1 MTVERQLRFWLVGLV
16 VFLLALYFLRAI
28 LLPFVAGMAVA
39 YFLDPV
45 CDRIERWGASRV
57 WATSI
62 VTALFGLVVALGLFL
77 IVPPLERQIVE
88 LAAEL
93 PNYLQTA
100 ARWLQPLI
108 DQLRRHL
115 HTTNSALLGDVGGQL
130 SNVAGW
136 LAQTAGRFV
145 SGGLA
150 FFNLLSLIF
159 ITPIVT
165 FYFLRDWDRLV
176 ARIDSWLPR
185 DHAVV
190 IRQQLSEIDRTLA
203 GFARGQATVC
213 LCLAAYY
220 GIGFSLVGLDFGLAL
235 GLVAGLLSFIP
246 FVGSAVALVGSIGL
260 ALVQYADWLPVALTL
275 GVCVLGQVLEGNF
288 LTPKL
293 VGDRVGLHPVW
304 VIFALL
310 AGGALFGFL
319 GLLLAVPVAAV
330 LGVLARFSLV
340 RYLTSNYFRGATPPG
355 PPAEPPTA

>member
-1 MTVERQLRFWLVGLV
+1 MTVERQLRFWLIGLV
-16 VFLLALYFLRAI
+16 VFLVALYFLRAI

-45 CDRIERWGASRV
+45 CDRIERWGASRT
-57 WATSI
+57 WATAI
-62 VTALFGLVVALGLFL
+62 VTALFGLLVALALFL
-77 IVPPLERQIVE
+77 IVPPLERQVVD
-88 LAAEL
+88 LATQL
-93 PNYLQTA
+93 PAYLEA
-100 ARWLQPLI
+100 AASWLQPFI
-108 DQLRRHL
+108 EQLRRQFPA
-115 HTTNSALLGDVGGQL
+115 TDTATLGDVGGQL
-130 SNVAGW
+130 STLAAWLVGAAGQF
-136 LAQTAGRFV
+136 L

-150 FFNLLSLIF
+150 LFNLLSLIF
-159 ITPIVT
+159 ITPIVA
-165 FYFLRDWDRLV
+165 FYLLRDWDRIV

-185 DHAVV
+185 DHAAV
-190 IRQQLSEIDRTLA
+190 IRERLIEIDRTLA

-220 GIGFSLVGLDFGLAL
+220 VIGFSLVGLDFGLAL

-246 FVGSAVALVGSIGL
+246 FVGSAIALVGSIGL
-260 ALVQYADWLPVALTL
+260 ALVQYSEWLPIALTL

-319 GLLLAVPVAAV
+319 GLLLAVPVVAV
-330 LGVLARFSLV
+330 LGVLARFGLV
-340 RYLTSNYFRGATPPG
+340 RYLASRYYRGVSPRPPAG
-355 PPAEPPTA
+355 PPAA